1 VTEGVRE
8 QGGGIGGMS
17 TRASPSATTLRGRW
31 LLLARA
37 AWVIIAALSLGLF
50 LASIP
55 AYISN
60 VLTLGQADWMGAPV
74 EAPSGL
80 VFVLDLLG
88 VLASIAAALVCLTL
102 AVVLFWRR
110 SDDWMVLFISSYLLL
125 YGTIMAGPLEWA
137 EAFYPWWPSL
147 AIDVVQPLF
156 FTAPTIALFVLFPD
170 GRFVP
175 PWTRW
180 LILLSIPLT
189 VAILYL
195 PPLYSWALMGMIV
208 LGAIYAQIHRY
219 HHVSTPTQRQQTKWV
234 LFGFLLWLVLT
245 GILGV
250 PYSIEMSLPAG
261 SPLPWWSL
269 VSSAGWWV
277 ALTIVPLSLS
287 IGVLRYRLYDIDII
301 INRTLVY
308 GSLTATLVALYFGGI
323 VVLQRVFVLLT
334 GQQST
339 LAVVASTL
347 LIAALFTPLRRR
359 IQSFIDRR
367 FYRRKYDA
375 RKTLEAFSAKLRD
388 ETDLE
393 ALNNDLVGVVRET
406 MQPAHVSLWLRPAT
420 APKGEQAE

>member
-1 VTEGVRE
+1 
-8 QGGGIGGMS
+8 MS

-37 AWVIIAALSLGLF
+37 AWVIIATLALGLF

-55 AYISN
+55 GYVSN

-74 EAPSGL
+74 EAPAGM

-110 SDDWMVLFISSYLLL
+110 SGDWMVMFISSYLLL

-137 EAFYPWWPSL
+137 EAFYPGWPSL
-147 AIDVVQPLF
+147 AVDVVQPLF
-156 FTAPTIALFVLFPD
+156 LSTPTIALFVLFPD

-195 PPLYSWALMGMIV
+195 PPLYSWSLMGMIV
-208 LGAIYAQIHRY
+208 LGAMYAQIHRY
-219 HHVSTPTQRQQTKWV
+219 RHVSTPTQRQQTKWV

-261 SPLPWWSL
+261 SPLPWWTL

-308 GSLTATLVALYFGGI
+308 GSLTATLVVLYFGGI

-334 GQQST
+334 GEQST

-375 RKTLEAFSAKLRD
+375 RKTLEAFSTKLKN

-406 MQPAHVSLWLRPAT
+406 MQPAHVSVWLRPET
-420 APKGEQAE
+420 APKGEQAD

>member
-1 VTEGVRE
+1 
-8 QGGGIGGMS
+8 MS

-37 AWVIIAALSLGLF
+37 AWVIIVTLALGLF

-55 AYISN
+55 GYVSN

-74 EAPSGL
+74 EAPAGL

-88 VLASIAAALVCLTL
+88 GPASIAAALVCLTL

-110 SDDWMVLFISSYLLL
+110 SDDWMVMFISSYLLL

-137 EAFYPWWPSL
+137 EAFYPGWPSL
-147 AIDVVQPLF
+147 AVDVVQPLF
-156 FTAPTIALFVLFPD
+156 LTTPTIALFVLFPD

-189 VAILYL
+189 VVILYL
-195 PPLYSWALMGMIV
+195 PPLYSWALLGMIV
-208 LGAIYAQIHRY
+208 LGAIYAQIYRY
-219 HHVSTPTQRQQTKWV
+219 RHVSTPTERQQTKWV

-245 GILGV
+245 GVLGV

>member
-1 VTEGVRE
+1 
-8 QGGGIGGMS
+8 MS

-37 AWVIIAALSLGLF
+37 AWVIIVTLALGLF

-55 AYISN
+55 GYVSN

-74 EAPSGL
+74 EAPAGL
-80 VFVLDLLG
+80 VFVFDLLG
-88 VLASIAAALVCLTL
+88 VLASIAAALVCMTL

-110 SDDWMVLFISSYLLL
+110 SDDWMVMFISSYLLL

-137 EAFYPWWPSL
+137 EAFYPGWPSL
-147 AIDVVQPLF
+147 AVDVVQPLF
-156 FTAPTIALFVLFPD
+156 LTTPTIALFVLFPD

-189 VAILYL
+189 VVILYL
-195 PPLYSWALMGMIV
+195 PPLYSWALLGMIV
-208 LGAIYAQIHRY
+208 LGAIYAQIYRY
-219 HHVSTPTQRQQTKWV
+219 RHVSTPTERQQTKWV

-245 GILGV
+245 GVLGV

-347 LIAALFTPLRRR
+347 VIAALFTPLRRR

>member
-1 VTEGVRE
+1 
-8 QGGGIGGMS
+8 MS

-37 AWVIIAALSLGLF
+37 AWLIVATLALDLF

-55 AYISN
+55 AYVSN

-74 EAPSGL
+74 DAPSGL
-80 VFVLDLLG
+80 VFVLDLLS

-110 SDDWMVLFISSYLLL
+110 SDDWMVMFISSYLLL

-137 EAFYPWWPSL
+137 EAFYPGWPSL

-195 PPLYSWALMGMIV
+195 PPLYSWTLVGMIV
-208 LGAIYAQIHRY
+208 LGAIYAQIYRY
-219 HHVSTPTQRQQTKWV
+219 RHVSTPTERQQTKWV
-234 LFGFLLWLVLT
+234 LFGFLLWLVLM

-261 SPLPWWSL
+261 SPLPWWTL
-269 VSSAGWWV
+269 VNSAGWWV

-301 INRTLVY
+301 INRALVY
-308 GSLTATLVALYFGGI
+308 GALTAMLVALYFGGI
-323 VVLQRVFVLLT
+323 VVLQRVFVFLT

-359 IQSFIDRR
+359 IQGFIDRR

-406 MQPAHVSLWLRPAT
+406 MQPAHVSLWLRPDPAQRRVS
-420 APKGEQAE
+420 AD